1 MSNGARIGRFGQG
14 ESNAFGIGKI
24 GTIGATGQDGRAP
37 GAIGG
42 GFGGVAKRMGM
53 GRRQESTDGK
63 YLQRMKFGILD
74 HQDERLIRQNVPL
87 PGVPLVPTR
96 ATLKAS

>member
-53 GRRQESTDGK
+53 GRRQESTDGE
-63 YLQRMKFGILD
+63 YLQRKESRVLD
-74 HQDERLIRQNVPL
+74 DQDERLMPQNAPL
-87 PGVPLVPTR
+87 PGVPLAPTR